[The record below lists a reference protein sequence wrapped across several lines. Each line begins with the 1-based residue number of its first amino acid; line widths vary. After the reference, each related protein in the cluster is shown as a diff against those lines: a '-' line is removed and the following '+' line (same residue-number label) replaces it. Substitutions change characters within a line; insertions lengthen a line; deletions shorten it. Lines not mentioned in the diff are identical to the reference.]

1 MAGVLR
7 KQAERFGLLD
17 VSGESLARFE
27 RPNTLAVVAGQQP
40 GLFGGPL
47 YTLYKALTAI
57 AYARDLERATGVP
70 AVPIFW
76 VASDDHDFD
85 EVRRAYLNDGS
96 PEPTAVEYP
105 ADLAPRGVS
114 VSRVTF
120 GPAVG
125 AIVRGAE
132 SLLPVSEY
140 REELL
145 ARLRDA
151 YAPGRGWSE
160 AFARFLGRIAAAEG
174 ALVFDA
180 SDEEAKEIAMPV
192 FEREIAL
199 RGRSSEVAKERGEAL
214 ASSGY
219 HAQIARTGSEL
230 NLFYHGREREAVR
243 VAGAGFRLATSN
255 QELTESKLL
264 ALIRNHPADVSPGV
278 LLRPLMQDH
287 LFPTA
292 AYVGGPAEVA
302 YWAQV
307 HALYPLFDAEP
318 PAVVPRAGAT
328 LLEAR
333 VAKSLD
339 RFHLEWSDLSGDVEA
354 VIGKALR
361 ALLPEDFPAMFERE
375 RGGIAEAFGRI
386 EKAVLGFDPSLQ
398 SAVETSANRMK
409 HESDTLEKKLMQVWK
424 RRQEESVLQIRRAR
438 GQLFPHG
445 GLQERSLS
453 LLGYAVRYGPGF
465 YERLG
470 GSLGAPGSHVLVP
483 FGGEK
488 SG

>member
-1 MAGVLR
+1 
-7 KQAERFGLLD
+7 
-17 VSGESLARFE
+17 
-27 RPNTLAVVAGQQP
+27 
-40 GLFGGPL
+40 
-47 YTLYKALTAI
+47 
-57 AYARDLERATGVP
+57 
-70 AVPIFW
+70 
-76 VASDDHDFD
+76 
-85 EVRRAYLNDGS
+85 
-96 PEPTAVEYP
+96 
-105 ADLAPRGVS
+105 
-114 VSRVTF
+114 
-120 GPAVG
+120 
-125 AIVRGAE
+125 
-132 SLLPVSEY
+132 
-140 REELL
+140 
-145 ARLRDA
+145 
-151 YAPGRGWSE
+151 
-160 AFARFLGRIAAAEG
+160 
-174 ALVFDA
+174 
-180 SDEEAKEIAMPV
+180 MPV

-219 HAQIARTGSEL
+219 HAQIARTGNEL

-243 VAGAGFRLATSN
+243 VAGAGFRLATAN

-264 ALIRNHPADVSPGV
+264 SLIRNHPADVSPGV

-307 HALYPLFDAEP
+307 HALYPLFEAEP

-339 RFHLEWSDLSGDVEA
+339 RFHLEWPDLSGDVEM

-361 ALLPEDFPAMFERE
+361 ALLPEDFPTMFERE
-375 RGGIAEAFGRI
+375 RGAIAEAFGRI
-386 EKAVLGFDPSLQ
+386 EEAVLGFDPSLQ
-398 SAVETSANRMK
+398 GAVETSANKMK
-409 HESDTLEKKLMQVWK
+409 HESDALEKKLMQVWK

-465 YERLG
+465 YERLR